1 MADWGLEF
9 AENMP
14 EAIIAAIRE
23 ARGKIAGSIEDEDY
37 RKRLQDK
44 FGDRWTMKVLVKAKD
59 KEKNAAIQ
67 PVTATDEDIEV
78 LDVIVEHTQG
88 NGHGRRRR
96 KKTIKTIRK
105 RAVAGGPENG
115 IEAVAPVDVPKYGLA
130 TKDDFEKAWH
140 VAMWDPNSP
149 DGPTVLINQDS
160 PILQEMIRY
169 HQQHYPDIYAEEV
182 QKTVFEVFGEIA
194 ACKVA
199 HSQKLSR
206 NAPARDA
213 R

>member
-67 PVTATDEDIEV
+67 PVTATDE
-78 LDVIVEHTQG
+78 T
-88 NGHGRRRR
+88 
-96 KKTIKTIRK
+96 
-105 RAVAGGPENG
+105 
-115 IEAVAPVDVPKYGLA
+115 
-130 TKDDFEKAWH
+130 
-140 VAMWDPNSP
+140 
-149 DGPTVLINQDS
+149 
-160 PILQEMIRY
+160 
-169 HQQHYPDIYAEEV
+169 
-182 QKTVFEVFGEIA
+182 
-194 ACKVA
+194 
-199 HSQKLSR
+199 SR
-206 NAPARDA
+206 CSM
-213 R
+213 